1 MLEMAANDPMEHVQ
15 LTIQDMPEVERAAKC
30 ALPIIFTSLDHPEY
44 PGVHGTCTAL
54 RFGADS
60 IFVTAAHVVANS
72 DDRTMVEVALGFRG
86 DPLRA
91 RVREILKPHPTEE
104 QHEAVCDFAVM
115 FPVSPPAFV
124 AGDSDA
130 YDLARVAKMDA
141 APRKSLFGVFGYP
154 RSYEDRNIVDY
165 AAGTVTF
172 GLHLAVGTHEGP
184 SSIKGHHTL
193 DVSTA
198 EIGGPNGF
206 SGGPVFRL
214 LFDKAS
220 GAWTPAFAG
229 IVTMGGPKRIQFID
243 IAFLGKFLRG
253 VSWHASGRRVTRA
266 SRAIRTRCMSQGW
279 TGTRSS
285 DEKIGGG
292 GGNRRD
298 ADRIRVLP
306 STRSSRPLSA
316 RSPRLVAPPG
326 DLPAGPRGQAR
337 RRRDRRLVPRFGPE
351 QLRTRPATSP
361 GSSCSSTAAWRRSD
375 I

>member
-91 RVREILKPHPTEE
+91 RVRGILKPHPTEE

-154 RSYEDRNIVDY
+154 RSYEYRNIVDY

-172 GLHLAVGTHEGP
+172 GLHLAIGTHEGP
-184 SSIKGHHTL
+184 ASIKGHHML

-198 EIGGPNGF
+198 EIGGPKWIQRW
-206 SGGPVFRL
+206 PRL
-214 LFDKAS
+214 SPLVRQS
-220 GAWTPAFAG
+220 E
-229 IVTMGGPKRIQFID
+229 
-243 IAFLGKFLRG
+243 RG
-253 VSWHASGRRVTRA
+253 VDSC
-266 SRAIRTRCMSQGW
+266 IC
-279 TGTRSS
+279 
-285 DEKIGGG
+285 
-292 GGNRRD
+292 GNRHD
-298 ADRIRVLP
+298 G
-306 STRSSRPLSA
+306 RSEANPVHR
-316 RSPRLVAPPG
+316 
-326 DLPAGPRGQAR
+326 
-337 RRRDRRLVPRFGPE
+337 
-351 QLRTRPATSP
+351 
-361 GSSCSSTAAWRRSD
+361 
-375 I
+375 

>member
-1 MLEMAANDPMEHVQ
+1 MRSV
-15 LTIQDMPEVERAAKC
+15 AK
-30 ALPIIFTSLDHPEY
+30 D
-44 PGVHGTCTAL
+44 
-54 RFGADS
+54 GAWV
-60 IFVTAAHVVANS
+60 FPV
-72 DDRTMVEVALGFRG
+72 FRG

-172 GLHLAVGTHEGP
+172 GLHLAIGTHEGP

-229 IVTMGGPKRIQFID
+229 IVTMGGPKRIQHDLHGSLRHPVTFPLGRVGRPD
-243 IAFLGKFLRG
+243 DAAIAVSFL
-253 VSWHASGRRVTRA
+253 ASD
-266 SRAIRTRCMSQGW
+266 Q
-279 TGTRSS
+279 SS
-285 DEKIGGG
+285 FG
-292 GGNRRD
+292 
-298 ADRIRVLP
+298 
-306 STRSSRPLSA
+306 
-316 RSPRLVAPPG
+316 PG
-326 DLPAGPRGQAR
+326 QLHL
-337 RRRDRRLVPRFGPE
+337 RDRAVVDGGLAQV
-351 QLRTRPATSP
+351 
-361 GSSCSSTAAWRRSD
+361 
-375 I
+375 